1 MTKLIHHIIMRNM
14 DEFSNLQAYI
24 RDELVL
30 LHTMHILA
38 SYPSQSHFLDMT
50 SGSNKHISL
59 TIVIPQTCS
68 QSVIL
73 VHPIS
78 YTCEIDARNPL
89 PLQQSKH
96 LHCITLD
103 LYQMA
108 SSCPTPTCFSHAF
121 ILLQLQLAHSSD
133 APPR

>member
-30 LHTMHILA
+30 LHTIHILA
-38 SYPSQSHFLDMT
+38 SYPSQSHFLGMT

-73 VHPIS
+73 VHPIW

-96 LHCITLD
+96 LRCITLD

-108 SSCPTPTCFSHAF
+108 SSCPTPTCFFPHIYSIA
-121 ILLQLQLAHSSD
+121 IAASSFF
-133 APPR
+133 